1 MAKKRSKKKVTKKA
15 PAKKS
20 ASLPQAAGIPEGMKQ
35 MGGGYAPT
43 WKPEEIGDSLH
54 GVVSALPKE
63 LSLKQGRKTNVT
75 RVMEITDM
83 EDKRHALWESA
94 VLASLFDEIAAAGED
109 GMGVEVYIQYDGL
122 GKKKAGQNATKLFTV
137 AMAE

>member
-1 MAKKRSKKKVTKKA
+1 MAKKTSKKVSKKA
-15 PAKKS
+15 PAKR
-20 ASLPQAAGIPEGMKQ
+20 ATSLPSSAVIPDGMKQ

-43 WKPEEIGDSLH
+43 WRPEEVGDSIH
-54 GVVSALPKE
+54 GVVSSLPKE

-83 EDKRHALWESA
+83 EDKRHAVWESV
-94 VLASLFDEIAAAGED
+94 VLASLFDEIAAAGDD
-109 GMGVEVYIQYDGL
+109 GLGIEVYIQYDGL
-122 GKKKAGQNATKLFTV
+122 GKKKAGQNAPKLFTV